1 MVSIFVSTHPPRHA
15 NSSLTMQ
22 TAQKSRQTTHKK
34 TQSQAINAQNP
45 RTLAKKRP
53 PLGSFLHHP
62 HQSSLYI
69 RLTRTPKRTNDQLF
83 SSPPA
88 PILALHSPRSQKT
101 KICWLFLHLLLNA
114 RRLKS
119 DISSLRGWN
128 RPWRGKSGLL
138 EEG

>member
-53 PLGSFLHHP
+53 P
-62 HQSSLYI
+62 
-69 RLTRTPKRTNDQLF
+69 RLF

-88 PILALHSPRSQKT
+88 PILTLHSPHTHAQTHKRPTLFFTTRANPCSTFASLAKNKNMLAFSAFT
-101 KICWLFLHLLLNA
+101 VKRPPSEVGHIVAAWLESA
-114 RRLKS
+114 MERKVRA
-119 DISSLRGWN
+119 
-128 RPWRGKSGLL
+128 P
-138 EEG
+138 